1 MIKKFF
7 LLSLAFIS
15 LLSFTS
21 CEKEVNEGYSDELL
35 RLQAYMSI
43 HYPNIEP
50 TASGLYY
57 IVLNEG
63 NGAKPQAGNYLRFD
77 YTGQNLNEIVYET
90 TVKSIAELN
99 DIYSKTTYYA
109 PKYLKYKD
117 EQTVLLKGLDEGFT
131 YIKEGSEVRLI
142 IPSPL
147 AYGAKSYKS
156 LNPYST
162 IILDIDFHEI
172 VTDPDQYEL
181 DQISNYIAQNYP
193 SLDVEQVISTIN
205 EDGVYI
211 LEESLTEV
219 EVDEEDEEEP
229 TDPHV
234 EIEDNDVISVD
245 YTGRFLDH
253 WIFDT
258 SIKEVAEENGTYQ
271 STKTYEPL
279 KVTIGGTGYIEG
291 FSLSLKKL
299 KTNSKAK
306 VIILSKHAYGEYGS
320 DNIQP
325 YTPLIFEL
333 DVHAKTTA
341 ASSK

>member
-1 MIKKFF
+1 MIKKI
-7 LLSLAFIS
+7 LLFSLAFIS
-15 LLSFTS
+15 ILSFVA
-21 CEKEVNEGYSDELL
+21 CEEEVDEGYSDELL

-43 HYPNIEP
+43 HYPNVEP

-57 IVLNEG
+57 IILHEG
-63 NGAKPQAGNYLRFD
+63 SGARPQAGNYLLFD
-77 YTGQNLNEIVYET
+77 YTGQNLNDIVYET
-90 TVKSIAELN
+90 TIKSIAELN
-99 DIYSKTTYYA
+99 DIYSKTTHYA

-117 EQTVLLKGLDEGFT
+117 EQTVLIKGLDEGFS
-131 YIKEGSEVRLI
+131 YVKEGSEVRFI

-147 AYGAKSYKS
+147 AYGAKAYKT
-156 LNPYST
+156 LYPYST
-162 IILDIDFHEI
+162 IILDVELHEI
-172 VTDPDQYEL
+172 VTDPVQFEL
-181 DQISNYIAQNYP
+181 DQISNYVAQNYP
-193 SLDVEQVISTIN
+193 DLDVDQVISTIT

-211 LEESLTEV
+211 LEESLTDV
-219 EVDEEDEEEP
+219 EVDEEEEEA
-229 TDPHV
+229 TEPHID
-234 EIEDNDVISVD
+234 IEDNDVISVD

-271 STKTYEPL
+271 ASKTYEPL
-279 KVTIGGTGYIEG
+279 KVTIGGTGFIEG

-320 DNIQP
+320 NNIQP

-341 ASSK
+341 ANSK